1 MTMTAVRSDRLLARA
16 EGGLATDRGPIERV
30 AVAAGRFV
38 LGRTRHERLVVHERV
53 PGRPHVTRT
62 HGAADAAAD
71 APVEVQV
78 EASVVV
84 HDERAYAALVQEGS
98 IGFGRG
104 YIEGW
109 WTSDDPVAV
118 VRFAIRNMA
127 GLDRF
132 RNRLHRMTGWATD
145 PIRDLLPRHSRE
157 RNREDIGAHYDIGN
171 EFFERFLDET
181 MTYSSAVFPTWDTS
195 LADASRHKIDLL
207 LDRLDLSADH
217 HLLEIGTGWGA
228 LAVRA
233 AGERGARV
241 TTTTISTEQLD
252 EAARRVKSAG
262 LADRVT
268 LLDADWRDL
277 TGTYDRLVSV
287 EMIEA
292 VDWRDYDAFF
302 GQIEQRLA
310 PGGTAALQAICLPD
324 DRWARA
330 KNTEDF
336 IRRFVFPNGFLPSVA
351 AIEASVRRATSMR
364 VVEVADHTAHYA
376 ETLRRWRETFDAR
389 IDEVAAL
396 GLDARFQRLWRGY
409 LAYCEAGFL
418 ERHVRL
424 VQLTIQF

>member
-16 EGGLATDRGPIERV
+16 DGRPATGRGPIERL
-30 AVAAGRFV
+30 AIAAGRFV
-38 LGRTRHERLVVHERV
+38 LRRTRHERLVVHDRV
-53 PGRPHVTRT
+53 PGRPRITST
-62 HGAADAAAD
+62 DGADAAAD
-71 APVEVQV
+71 AQV
-78 EASVVV
+78 DASVVV

-104 YIEGW
+104 YVEGW

-127 GLDRF
+127 ALDQF
-132 RNRLHRMTGWATD
+132 RNRVHRMTGWATD
-145 PIRDLLPRHSRE
+145 PIRNLLPHDSRE

-171 EFFERFLDET
+171 DFFELFLDET
-181 MTYSSAVFPTWDTS
+181 MTYSSAVFPSWDTS
-195 LADASRHKIDLL
+195 LTDASRHKIDLL
-207 LDRLDLSADH
+207 LDRLELSADH

-241 TTTTISTEQLD
+241 TTTTISTEQHA
-252 EAARRVKSAG
+252 EATRRVEGAG

-277 TGTYDRLVSV
+277 TGTYDRVVSV

-302 GQIEQRLA
+302 RQIEQRLA
-310 PGGTAALQAICLPD
+310 PGGKAALQAICLPD
-324 DRWARA
+324 ERWARA

-351 AIEASVRRATSMR
+351 AIEASVRRATSLR
-364 VVEVADHTAHYA
+364 VVAVTDHTPHYA
-376 ETLRRWRETFDAR
+376 ETLRQWRETFDAR

-396 GLDARFQRLWRGY
+396 GLDGRFQRLWRGY

-424 VQLTIQF
+424 VQLTLE